1 MNLIIDSN
9 YEKARMKIFLFAVLL
24 LLSLSCRSQ
33 VENKFYL
40 GGSLG
45 TKDYHFLRAELE
57 QHLLDGKYI
66 LGLGYATDLDEHFL
80 QLKLGFRLFRIK
92 EPRLRMY
99 VYLPPYLNLN
109 LTKGKYNTPFAF
121 EIIKDFTFW
130 KSVELSGSIHTDI
143 FTDYAVPQLKLRMQ
157 IFSWK
162 GKK

>member
-1 MNLIIDSN
+1 M
-9 YEKARMKIFLFAVLL
+9 RLFVLL
-24 LLSLSCRSQ
+24 SFLCIPFLGSSQ
-33 VENKFYL
+33 VENKFFI

-45 TKDYHFLRAELE
+45 TKDYHFIRAELE

-66 LGLGYATDLDEHFL
+66 LGLGYATNIDEHFL
-80 QLKLGFRLFRIK
+80 QLKLGFRLFRLK

-109 LTKGKYNTPFAF
+109 LTAGKYNTPFAF
-121 EIIKDFTFW
+121 EVIKDFTLW
-130 KSVELSGSIHTDI
+130 KQLELSGSIHTDI
-143 FTDYAVPQLKLRMQ
+143 FTDYAVPQLKVRFQ